1 MGERDPRLLD
11 LRAWIKE
18 RLIDEL
24 SPGPFGMNREEPT
37 PIDVPYF
44 ASLTRG
50 TSCRLC
56 PTLRPTLIAVREALE
71 TARRFY
77 QQGADGF
84 AIFDMNLFQRFPLE
98 RAVWQQLARRED
110 LDAIQRGATI
120 RIHTLQLAR
129 LGGLVVDKYSP
140 RWAY

>member
-1 MGERDPRLLD
+1 MARLDP
-11 LRAWIKE
+11 
-18 RLIDEL
+18 
-24 SPGPFGMNREEPT
+24 
-37 PIDVPYF
+37 VPD

-98 RAVWQQLARRED
+98 RDVWQQLARRED
-110 LDAIQRGATI
+110 LDAIQGGATI